1 MKKIEKMISIK
12 DASYIKDMFD
22 WNIVAAKKYD
32 EYLNN
37 VEDED
42 IATLFNKCADMHY
55 KILLPANIPLY
66 FENTMQAE
74 SLSGPCEGQALHTED
89 LKGKVQYFLRSTQLM
104 HTSHKVRFEY
114 SYNADSRLH

>member
-55 KILLPANIPLY
+55 KICDKLIKIMEDG
-66 FENTMQAE
+66 ENN
-74 SLSGPCEGQALHTED
+74 D
-89 LKGKVQYFLRSTQLM
+89 
-104 HTSHKVRFEY
+104 
-114 SYNADSRLH
+114 